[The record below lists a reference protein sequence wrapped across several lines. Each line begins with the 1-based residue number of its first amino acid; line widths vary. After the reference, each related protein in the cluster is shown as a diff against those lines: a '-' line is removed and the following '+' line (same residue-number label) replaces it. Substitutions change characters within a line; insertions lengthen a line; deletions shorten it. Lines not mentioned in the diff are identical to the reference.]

1 MVSDL
6 TTNIITAICLL
17 LIGVS
22 QLQFNFSNL
31 SDMNRYPHYLYEYFY
46 RLIRVPLMF
55 HLLVLVSYVRNGELR
70 KTIFREFQAWWGEF
84 FSGKNTFYCD
94 VWKTSAR
101 LFIAWPGL
109 TWPDLTWPDRTWPD
123 LTLPDIL
130 CDIWKSIWFPENMY
144 IDL

>member
-1 MVSDL
+1 VLTLLLNIFIFVKITAYKFKNLSKDVFHPRSKFSWLIHLEHKMVSDL

-94 VWKTSAR
+94 V
-101 LFIAWPGL
+101 
-109 TWPDLTWPDRTWPD
+109 
-123 LTLPDIL
+123 
-130 CDIWKSIWFPENMY
+130 
-144 IDL
+144 